1 MIAYNEL
8 KNGVIFIWNDEPYQ
22 VMEANFMRKQQRKP
36 VMQTKIKNLI
46 TGKVLSQN
54 FASSEQ
60 FEEANL
66 TRIKSK
72 FIYSHRDK
80 FVFTEKDNPSKR
92 FELSEEQV
100 GDTKKY
106 LRANAEVI
114 AVLFDEK
121 FICIE
126 LPIKMQ
132 FKIIEAPP
140 NIKGNTAQ
148 GGKKTATIE
157 TSAQINVPLFIET
170 GDTIIINT
178 LTGEYVERAQK

>member
-1 MIAYNEL
+1 MIAYSEL
-8 KNGVIFIWNDEPYQ
+8 HNGVVFIWNGEPYQ

-36 VMQTKIKNLI
+36 VMQTKVKNLI
-46 TGKVLSQN
+46 TGKVISQN

-100 GDTKKY
+100 GETKKY
-106 LRANAEVI
+106 LKANAEVAAI
-114 AVLFDEK
+114 MFDDK

-132 FKIIEAPP
+132 FKVTEAPP

-148 GGKKTATIE
+148 GGKKAATIE
-157 TSAQINVPLFIET
+157 TGAQVNVPLFIET
-170 GDTIIINT
+170 GDEIVINT
-178 LTGEYVERAQK
+178 LTGEYDERVQ